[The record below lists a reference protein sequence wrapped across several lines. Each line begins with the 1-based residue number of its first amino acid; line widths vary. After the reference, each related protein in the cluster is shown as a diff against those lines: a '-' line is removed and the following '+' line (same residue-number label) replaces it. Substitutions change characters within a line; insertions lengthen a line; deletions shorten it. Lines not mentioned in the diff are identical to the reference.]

1 MKWTGRLQEALHLP
15 TAPWQSGA
23 ADPTYQGHLEVKVTQ
38 EQGCVSESAGSA
50 SLAQHTG
57 RALLRPGSFSSF
69 QACVG
74 DGIDD
79 SKQRKAEVLSF
90 CLSDLF
96 TAGLECCWLRR
107 FIGQME
113 VFAQLRV
120 HSPVPRTPSPFKV
133 LCDQAGKLLATLS
146 PSVTQLPKG
155 WPLWVLGDFCIWTSR
170 FKLTP

>member
-1 MKWTGRLQEALHLP
+1 M
-15 TAPWQSGA
+15 
-23 ADPTYQGHLEVKVTQ
+23 
-38 EQGCVSESAGSA
+38 SESAGSA

-96 TAGLECCWLRR
+96 TAGLECCWLGR

-120 HSPVPRTPSPFKV
+120 HSPMPR
-133 LCDQAGKLLATLS
+133 TLS
-146 PSVTQLPKG
+146 PGRQATGHTVPISDTAA
-155 WPLWVLGDFCIWTSR
+155 
-170 FKLTP
+170 